1 MRTRRGSCAYAC
13 TSAHNEHAATN
24 NCFKCA
30 LLLLAQ
36 GNQQLLQQLQQHQQ
50 QQHQQQEQQHQQKQ
64 DSSASG
70 LVRLF
75 ILSCL
80 LLSCTTIEVH
90 YAPCCIHLR
99 HLGFM

>member
-1 MRTRRGSCAYAC
+1 MRTRRESCAYAR
-13 TSAHNEHAATN
+13 TPAHNEHAANN

-50 QQHQQQEQQHQQKQ
+50 QQHQQQEHQHQQKQ

-75 ILSCL
+75 ILSFL
-80 LLSCTTIEVH
+80 LLSCNTLELH
-90 YAPCCIHLR
+90 YS
-99 HLGFM
+99 